1 MIQVSNTTAQ
11 TLAPGQSITF
21 DDVSFASKCN
31 RNEYFSGNNTGV
43 QMMAGVYELGFGA
56 NIGATAATTAVQLS
70 IQVNGATLPNTTAI
84 STTAAAG
91 DLNNVSRETIYN
103 AFSFGCN
110 NCGGGFTVTVTNTG
124 TTDVTVGA
132 NSYLKIARVG

>member
-21 DDVSFASKCN
+21 DNVSFASRCGC
-31 RNEYFSGNNTGV
+31 NEYFTGNNTGV
-43 QMMAGVYELGFGA
+43 QVVPGVYELGFGA

-91 DLNNVSRETIYN
+91 DLNNVSRETLFR
-103 AFSFGCN
+103 AFAFGG
-110 NCGGGFTVTVTNTG
+110 CGGSFTVTVTNTG